1 MITKICKEKI
11 RHTNIY
17 FKNKKGKKI
26 GKKGQDSN
34 KKGQTGRAVSF
45 FRTATPTSPLEFP
58 LIPPLPILA
67 PPASPPPLIN
77 HVSEEV
83 DDPLRDLGSWLDHH
97 IDRILISRYFT
108 EVSKSPPKREWKG
121 KGGTLSLIRATL
133 PNILYG
139 EIVQVVS
146 DTTICE
152 SKRKKYNSLRK
163 NENTRGIT

>member
-77 HVSEEV
+77 HVPEKVYEPLHDLDSRLDQHV
-83 DDPLRDLGSWLDHH
+83 DHMS
-97 IDRILISRYFT
+97 ISRYFT
-108 EVSKSPPKREWKG
+108 EVLKLPLKRERKG
-121 KGGTLSLIRATL
+121 KCGMLSFICATL
-133 PNILYG
+133 PKIPYG
-139 EIVQVVS
+139 KIAQVVS
-146 DTTICE
+146 ETAIFE
-152 SKRKKYNSLRK
+152 SKGKTYNGL
-163 NENTRGIT
+163 